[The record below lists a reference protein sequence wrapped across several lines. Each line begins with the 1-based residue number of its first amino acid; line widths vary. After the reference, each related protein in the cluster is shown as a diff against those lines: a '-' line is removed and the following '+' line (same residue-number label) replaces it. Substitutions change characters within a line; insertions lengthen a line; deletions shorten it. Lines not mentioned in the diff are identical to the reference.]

1 MHRPTAD
8 RPAQRPDPTRDF
20 NELPPDTRAN
30 PYYRPGPDRGPEEP
44 YQAGG
49 ETRPSRLLGG
59 SGGNYGGEDLLEAG
73 SDFSFSQRGANQRGR
88 GPRGYARSDERLRE
102 DICELLTEDPDL
114 DASDI
119 EVSVNSGTV
128 MLSGTLDQ
136 RWQKHHAENLVARC
150 RGVRD
155 VDNRIGV
162 RKRDA
167 TGDASDATVSLHG
180 AHGKRVGGPR

>member
-1 MHRPTAD
+1 MEYAMHRPPAD
-8 RPAQRPDPTRDF
+8 RAALRPDPSRDF
-20 NELPPDTRAN
+20 RETPPDTRAN
-30 PYYRPGPDRGPEEP
+30 PYYRTGPEEP

-49 ETRPSRLLGG
+49 ETRPSSLLGG
-59 SGGNYGGEDLLEAG
+59 SGGNYGGDDLLEAG

-102 DICELLTEDPDL
+102 DICEMLTEDPDL
-114 DASDI
+114 DASEI
-119 EVSVNSGTV
+119 EVSVNSGNV
-128 MLSGTLDQ
+128 MLTGALGE

-162 RKRDA
+162 HKLDH
-167 TGDASDATVSLHG
+167 TGDASEASVSWHG
-180 AHGKRVGGPR
+180 PHGKAVGGRQ